1 MYKEYIMDSHS
12 WVYCKTRQHVVLSHC
27 IPLLTVYLQGI
38 FPLTSVYSQIAG
50 SLFYL
55 ICIAGA
61 FEFALYCYV
70 KLFLKIFPDVW
81 IYNYVFQGRISL
93 YFYTFFFLVL
103 GIGKIP
109 EMFFIL
115 HKKKVIRWEEFFVY
129 KYGCRF
135 LIWKKTIYGTYHRLD
150 IYVHVLCKVMSE
162 LGFWFKCLLQGHT
175 VQIKDFKTTK
185 AIIFG
190 YK

>member
-1 MYKEYIMDSHS
+1 MSLLQDPA
-12 WVYCKTRQHVVLSHC
+12 TRGL
-27 IPLLTVYLQGI
+27 IPLYSPINRV
-38 FPLTSVYSQIAG
+38 FTSNIPVDECILPDCRFFVLPNMYRVWNCVD
-50 SLFYL
+50 LFAYV
-55 ICIAGA
+55 CG
-61 FEFALYCYV
+61 YCEN
-70 KLFLKIFPDVW
+70 FLKIFPDVW
-81 IYNYVFQGRISL
+81 VYNYVYRVYTSL
-93 YFYTFFFLVL
+93 CIFIHFFLIL

-115 HKKKVIRWEEFFVY
+115 HKKKVIRWEEFFCLQVRLQIFNL
-129 KYGCRF
+129 K
-135 LIWKKTIYGTYHRLD
+135 KKTIYGTYHRLD